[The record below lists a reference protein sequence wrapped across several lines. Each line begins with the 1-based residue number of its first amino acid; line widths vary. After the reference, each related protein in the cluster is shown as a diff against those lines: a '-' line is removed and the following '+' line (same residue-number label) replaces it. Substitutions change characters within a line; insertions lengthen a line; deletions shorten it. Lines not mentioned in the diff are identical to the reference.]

1 MNIQDY
7 RKCAKKKSLRKKDA
21 SKKGRPWGGRNFTE
35 EAAGCTSRQPK
46 RVGSQKHN
54 REGGNLSSDTIFQL
68 EYYTI

>member
-21 SKKGRPWGGRNFTE
+21 SKKGRPWGTNFTE

-54 REGGNLSSDTIFQL
+54 REGGNLSSDTIF
-68 EYYTI
+68 